1 MVMFKVQG
9 IRNSPR
15 PRGLARNQLDVV
27 PTHMERST
35 FNYVCSDGQKK
46 AAVIARPPLPRL
58 AALRTRD
65 HSEDHGARR
74 LPQGTKTHKPVQR
87 DTNATPTDETTS
99 GTGGRE
105 TVKRQIG
112 CRGALSAITVDIDT
126 VSQSHILRQGKRARA
141 RLGNRGAVPRTGG
154 RIKPGLGPDTGGTH

>member
-1 MVMFKVQG
+1 MVMFKEFA
-9 IRNSPR
+9 IPL
-15 PRGLARNQLDVV
+15 GLAASPETNSMSFRLTWRGV
-27 PTHMERST
+27 PLITCVQT
-35 FNYVCSDGQKK
+35 AKK
-46 AAVIARPPLPRL
+46 RPPLSPGPL
-58 AALRTRD
+58 CRD
-65 HSEDHGARR
+65 SRRFAHETTPKTTGLPRR

>member
-9 IRNSPR
+9 VRNSPR

-35 FNYVCSDGQKK
+35 FNYVCSDGQK

-65 HSEDHGARR
+65 HSEDHGA
-74 LPQGTKTHKPVQR
+74 
-87 DTNATPTDETTS
+87 ASETPTGNEDTQTGTT
-99 GTGGRE
+99 R
-105 TVKRQIG
+105 
-112 CRGALSAITVDIDT
+112 
-126 VSQSHILRQGKRARA
+126 H
-141 RLGNRGAVPRTGG
+141 
-154 RIKPGLGPDTGGTH
+154 